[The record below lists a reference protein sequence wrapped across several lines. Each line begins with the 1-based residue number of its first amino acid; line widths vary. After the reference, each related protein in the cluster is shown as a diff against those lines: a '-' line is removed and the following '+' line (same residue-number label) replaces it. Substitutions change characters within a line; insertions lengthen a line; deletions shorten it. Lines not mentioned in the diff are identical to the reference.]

1 MSHYEIFRECFPG
14 LKLTSDLYKRL
25 ADEEHCKS
33 IDLPEGFALVRGNSL
48 RLLCVLPQERG
59 KGAGTR
65 LFRAAEEFIRAQG
78 CTRMEIGSPDSELF
92 IGAPEDSCGFFEKLG
107 CTFGEK
113 VAEMSA
119 GKLELP
125 EKPQSGAEFGVY
137 SGDREKLRSA
147 VAKVDTDWTQY
158 FGDAEVFCAM
168 VGGEIAS
175 FCILGDNEQ
184 CLLSDGKTRMGSVG
198 CVGTVPGFR
207 RRGIGLEMVA
217 EASKL
222 LLQRCCDDIFIHY
235 TAVYD
240 WYARLGFQTRLFER
254 LGGKNL

>member
-25 ADEEHCKS
+25 AGEERCKS
-33 IDLPEGFALVRGNSL
+33 FDLPEGFALVCGNSL

-65 LFRAAEEFIRAQG
+65 LFRAAADYIRAQG
-78 CTRMEIGSPDSELF
+78 HTRMEVGSPDSELF

-119 GKLELP
+119 WKLELP

-137 SGDREKLRSA
+137 SGDRENKIVTYYLTLMDNPGVLSNVLSTLSRHGANVLTINQNIPIDGAAPVTISFSAGNLR
-147 VAKVDTDWTQY
+147 TDGHTLREAIRSLD
-158 FGDAEVFCAM
+158 GVINCR
-168 VGGEIAS
+168 S
-175 FCILGDNEQ
+175 
-184 CLLSDGKTRMGSVG
+184 LSE
-198 CVGTVPGFR
+198 GT
-207 RRGIGLEMVA
+207 
-217 EASKL
+217 
-222 LLQRCCDDIFIHY
+222 
-235 TAVYD
+235 
-240 WYARLGFQTRLFER
+240 
-254 LGGKNL
+254 

>member
-1 MSHYEIFRECFPG
+1 MTHYEIFRECFPG
-14 LKLTSDLYKRL
+14 LKLTEELYGRL
-25 ADEEHCKS
+25 ADEESCKS
-33 IDLPEGFALVRGNSL
+33 FDMQEGFALVRGNSL
-48 RLLCVLPQERG
+48 HLLCVFPGERG

-65 LFRAAEEFIRAQG
+65 LFSAAADYIRAQG
-78 CTRMEIGSPDSELF
+78 HTRIEIGSPDSELF

-125 EKPQSGAEFGVY
+125 EEPQSGAEFVVY
-137 SGDREKLRSA
+137 SGSPDRLREA
-147 VAKVDTDWTQY
+147 VTKVDPDWVQY
-158 FGDAEVFCAM
+158 FSGTETFCAT

-175 FCILGDNEQ
+175 FCILGDNDQ

-198 CVGTVPGFR
+198 CVGTVPEFR

-222 LLQRCCDDIFIHY
+222 LLQRGCDDIFIHY

-240 WYARLGFQTRLFER
+240 WYARLGFTTRIFER